1 MSARIPIR
9 KGGQIVA
16 WALVD
21 QADFEAISAARWSLN
36 GSGYAMGSPGLM
48 HRVIL
53 GLTRG
58 EGEVDHVNRD
68 KLDNR
73 RSNLRLASRRENVL
87 NSARSESVGRDR
99 ALVRGLWEAGLS
111 RGDIAAQVGRSYG
124 FVCSCLRG
132 ERRDTPD
139 PKLIWSRDKIAE
151 FLQAFHAEH
160 GRLPRMHEMDGRD
173 GRPWFTTVYRRFD
186 SLMEARA
193 YAGFGAIDLRRTAAA

>member
-1 MSARIPIR
+1 MNARIPVR
-9 KGGQIVA
+9 KRGEIVA

-21 QADFEAISAARWSLN
+21 EGDFATLSAVRWSLN
-36 GSGYAMGSPGLM
+36 GSGYAMGTLGLM

-73 RSNLRLASRRENVL
+73 RSNLRLVSHSENVR
-87 NSARSESVGRDR
+87 NSARFSGGDRDR
-99 ALVRGLWEAGLS
+99 ARISELWEAGLS
-111 RGDIAAQVGRSYG
+111 RSDIATHLGCSYG
-124 FVCSCLRG
+124 FVCCCLRG
-132 ERRDTPD
+132 EPGATRG

-173 GRPWFTTVYRRFD
+173 GRPWFTVVYRRFD

-193 YAGFGAIDLRRTAAA
+193 YAGFGAIDLRKKAA